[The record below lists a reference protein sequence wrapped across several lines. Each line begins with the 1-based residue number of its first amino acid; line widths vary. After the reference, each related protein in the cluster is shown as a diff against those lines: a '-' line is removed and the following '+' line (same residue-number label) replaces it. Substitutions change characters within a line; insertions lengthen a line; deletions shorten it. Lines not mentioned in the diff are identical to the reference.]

1 MRRLLAVMFGA
12 DWCRDCVRAKAFFDN
27 AGGAH
32 DYIDIE
38 AVEDG
43 ADPVASL

>member
-1 MRRLLAVMFGA
+1 MFGA